1 MTNNQN
7 YLKKLRKGLLA
18 LIATFVCSLFFAVPV
33 LASEVKNQDVSV
45 SANTGINIEVEN
57 IESSGEDQVSVAS
70 ALLTVGVYEDKY
82 FTDMSEPEPV
92 NLYIEADSISLCA
105 ECLDETKTTDLICC
119 IEALDENN
127 LFCYSAPFVADG
139 SVTTIPITVP
149 IGEYKVYF
157 IGTDGEEIYVADVV
171 FSAYV

>member
-1 MTNNQN
+1 M
-7 YLKKLRKGLLA
+7 KKLRKNFLLTLLLTLA
-18 LIATFVCSLFFAVPV
+18 LSVTSAVPV
-33 LASEVKNQDVSV
+33 SAEIVDTSTNEEIETASIIPTTLA
-45 SANTGINIEVEN
+45 
-57 IESSGEDQVSVAS
+57 
-70 ALLTVGVYEDKY
+70 TVGFYEDKY

-127 LFCYSAPFVADG
+127 LFCYSAPFVANG